1 MNDGKWSYQKEDGST
16 AVGWYLVNGKWYF
29 SGEDG
34 VMLAS
39 SWIRSATE
47 EKVWYYVG
55 TDGAMLTNATTPDH
69 YTVDAEGKYRE
80 P

>member
-1 MNDGKWSYQKEDGST
+1 
-16 AVGWYLVNGKWYF
+16 
-29 SGEDG
+29 
-34 VMLAS
+34 MLAC